1 MIKVTLN
8 DVRLGANNLST
19 LLNETMNARTAFKIT
34 KISKALESE
43 YAIFL
48 DGQNK
53 LVAKYAE
60 MDENG
65 QPVMLDSTSIKI
77 QQDKIAECNRELQEL
92 LNTEVELNVPKLS
105 LDEIDALQLSPNMMN
120 SLMPFI
126 EE

>member
-34 KISKALESE
+34 KISKALENE

-65 QPVMLDSTSIKI
+65 QPVMLDNTSIKI
-77 QQDKIAECNRELQEL
+77 QQDKIAECNRELQDL

-105 LDEIDALQLSPNMMN
+105 LNEIDALQLSPNMMN